1 MIPSLTVPAWV
12 KRNLIPFTDIE
23 DIPDE
28 VFERIKKGLATK
40 KAEDAY
46 VTIGVIAY
54 NEQDNI
60 LPCLATLAEQET
72 PWPIRIVVSNNNS
85 TDKTQ
90 YLLDRCGALSVL
102 QTKQGIGFARQA
114 AMDLGRGKYFLCTD
128 ADCMYPPTWAEEFA
142 KTLDTPGVS
151 AVYSIDSYIPGKKN
165 RITLAIYEF
174 IRDASLSLRRI
185 NRPELSVGGG
195 SFGIPMKEGREIGW
209 YTKIHRGEDGSMAFA
224 LKKYGKIQFINSSRS
239 RIWTTTRSLDHQ
251 KGLFQMVFEKTKKE
265 LKRINVYFAPTK
277 KVYKDRDENII
288 K

>member
-1 MIPSLTVPAWV
+1 MIPSFTVPEWV
-12 KRNLIPFTDIE
+12 KKNLISFTDIE
-23 DIPDE
+23 DIPEE
-28 VFERIKKGLATK
+28 VFERIKEGLASK

-46 VTIGVIAY
+46 VTIGIIAY

-60 LPCLATLAEQET
+60 LSCLASLAEQVT
-72 PWPIRIVVSNNNS
+72 PFPIRIVVSNNNS

-90 YLLDRCGALSVL
+90 YLLDKCGALSVL
-102 QTKQGIGFARQA
+102 QPKQGAGFARQA
-114 AMDLGRGKYFLCTD
+114 AMDLAHGKYFLCGD

-151 AVYSIDSYIPGKKN
+151 SVYSIDSYIPGNKN

-174 IRDASLSLRRI
+174 IRDTSLGLRRI

-195 SFGIPMKEGREIGW
+195 SFGIPMKEGKEIGW
-209 YTKIHRGEDGSMAFA
+209 HTGIHRGEDGIMAFS
-224 LKKYGKIQFINSSRS
+224 LKKYGKIQFINSPRS

-251 KGLFQMVFEKTKKE
+251 KSLPAMVLDKTKKE
-265 LKRINVYFAPTK
+265 LKRINVYFSPTK
-277 KVYKDRDENII
+277 KTYKDRDENII